1 MSEISVRISNV
12 TVEAIN
18 IYRRAASD
26 EKFIDG
32 LQAKLTPSQKEA
44 IRNICNQNG
53 LDMSTFAREA
63 ITTYID
69 LFPYKQKIRKHHR
82 LLRQVLDGLS

>member
-1 MSEISVRISNV
+1 MSDISVRINNV

-18 IYRRAASD
+18 IYRRAATD
-26 EKFIDG
+26 EKCIDG

-44 IRNICNQNG
+44 IRTICNENG

-63 ITTYID
+63 ISFYID
-69 LFPYKQKIRKHHR
+69 IFPYKQKIHKHHR
-82 LLRQVLDGLS
+82 LLRHILDGLS